1 MRSEGQVAEPGAN
14 VPLTQVVAT
23 RREMQHRARA
33 FQPAINQPLQD
44 TVPGS
49 NSAGGVGSDP
59 VDIRPPVITS

>member
-1 MRSEGQVAEPGAN
+1 MRSDGQVAEPGSN

-49 NSAGGVGSDP
+49 NSAGSTVADP
-59 VDIRPPVITS
+59 IDIRPPVIT